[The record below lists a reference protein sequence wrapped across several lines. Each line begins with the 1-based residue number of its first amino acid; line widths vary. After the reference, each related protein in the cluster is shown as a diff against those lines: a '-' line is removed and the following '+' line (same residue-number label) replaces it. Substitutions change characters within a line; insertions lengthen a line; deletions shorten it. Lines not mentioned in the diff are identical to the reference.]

1 MGKAF
6 MKKSILTATLFLIL
20 MVASLG
26 SHATTFS
33 TEIRTCPIGGETFTT
48 EVIMSYSIFGRR
60 LDLKPRGTYA
70 SDPRPLIVCPNGF
83 VDFADSYTEEELTKF
98 TELINSKEYQ
108 RLRSGNTNYYLFAK
122 ILEHINEDKQ
132 TTAWLYLNASWEAEN
147 KNNSSQYVRYLNLA
161 INDLSEAKSEGWVDF
176 MPRFLLAELN
186 RLKGDFESALFH
198 LEDLEAN
205 WSAKDYE
212 LVLIEF
218 EKELIKN
225 NNSKPMM
232 QPKG

>member
-1 MGKAF
+1 
-6 MKKSILTATLFLIL
+6 
-20 MVASLG
+20 
-26 SHATTFS
+26 
-33 TEIRTCPIGGETFTT
+33 
-48 EVIMSYSIFGRR
+48 
-60 LDLKPRGTYA
+60 
-70 SDPRPLIVCPNGF
+70 
-83 VDFADSYTEEELTKF
+83 
-98 TELINSKEYQ
+98 
-108 RLRSGNTNYYLFAK
+108 
-122 ILEHINEDKQ
+122 
-132 TTAWLYLNASWEAEN
+132 
-147 KNNSSQYVRYLNLA
+147 
-161 INDLSEAKSEGWVDF
+161 

-205 WSAKDYE
+205 WPAKDYE

>member
-1 MGKAF
+1 
-6 MKKSILTATLFLIL
+6 MKKNIHMSFLLFLLSI
-20 MVASLG
+20 VSVE
-26 SHATTFS
+26 SNATTFL
-33 TEIRTCPIGGETFTT
+33 TETRTCPVGGAIYTT
-48 EVIMSYSIFGRR
+48 EVMMSYSIYDRR
-60 LDLKPRGTYA
+60 LDLKPRGSYGT
-70 SDPRPLIVCPNGF
+70 DPRLLIVCPNGF
-83 VDFADSYTEEELTKF
+83 VDYKDSYSEEELIKLA
-98 TELINSKEYQ
+98 ELVNSKAYQ
-108 RLRSGNTNYYLFAK
+108 RSRSGNNEYYLLAK
-122 ILEHINEDKQ
+122 ILEHMGSGKL
-132 TTAWLYLNASWEAEN
+132 TTAWHYLNASWMAEN
-147 KNNSSQYVRYLNLA
+147 NHNRSQYVRYLNLS
-161 INDLSEAKSEGWVDF
+161 IKDMIEAKSDIEIGF
-176 MPRFLLAELN
+176 TPRFLIAELN